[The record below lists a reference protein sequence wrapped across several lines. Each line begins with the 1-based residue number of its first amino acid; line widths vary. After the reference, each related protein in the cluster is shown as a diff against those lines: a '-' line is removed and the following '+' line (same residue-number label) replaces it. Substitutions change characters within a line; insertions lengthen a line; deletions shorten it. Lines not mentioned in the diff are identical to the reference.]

1 VPYSRL
7 QKVIE
12 QRNEAREKISSLN
25 EEIEVLKKKLQEEQ
39 DRIASLSD
47 EEKEEHSAF
56 KKI

>member
-1 VPYSRL
+1 
-7 QKVIE
+7 
-12 QRNEAREKISSLN
+12 
-25 EEIEVLKKKLQEEQ
+25 LKKKLQEEQ